1 MRLSNVQSTIH
12 EMTGEAM
19 KELFLEL
26 SRSVYWPAILKY
38 LDGRRAFAE
47 GGLKTIDAFKEP
59 TNMARTQG
67 VINGVSDLEGAVD
80 LVVEEAV
87 NSQVDDEEARIKDQ
101 EKDNK

>member
-38 LDGRRAFAE
+38 LDERSEFIV
-47 GGLKTIDAFKEP
+47 GGLKTLDPFREP
-59 TNMARTQG
+59 TQTARTQG
-67 VINGVSDLEGAVD
+67 LLLGLRDLED
-80 LVVEEAV
+80 AV